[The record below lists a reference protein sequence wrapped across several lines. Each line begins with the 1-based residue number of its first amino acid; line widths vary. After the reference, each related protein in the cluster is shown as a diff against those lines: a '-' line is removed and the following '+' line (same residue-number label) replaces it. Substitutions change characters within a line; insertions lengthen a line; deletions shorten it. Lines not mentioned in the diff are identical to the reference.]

1 MPALPRPSP
10 RWRAPA
16 RCLAPCLVLALLL
29 SGCAGPKY
37 TVDDGRKVDEVLL
50 GNIRAYGAGE
60 RTLRPA
66 IVRSGALK
74 DADCDTQWELPV
86 AVATSQGWSDNDRV
100 AWVRGLGVDE
110 RLTVVATSAD
120 APIKV
125 GDRIAKI
132 AGSASDDSQKM
143 LERLAEY
150 RDDGKPFAVQLADG
164 RSATLKPFKVC
175 RGYARLAP
183 PNTPKLQDYH
193 WLLSLHPLEITR
205 ADPSEDE
212 ALWAVLWTQGLSE
225 EGGARMK
232 TYHYGT
238 KIAGTL
244 YNLVTLASGLQGA
257 ALAAN
262 AAITA
267 AKSAAATVATEV
279 LKQQLIE
286 QGKALALQKIR
297 EGLVDAAQQLTK
309 AQVVDALQQA
319 AANRGSLSGVARI
332 GATVFDD
339 ADRWAFERM
348 AKLGANPLAG
358 FTLHQKMVERSLTAN
373 ALIFDAERLTAL
385 NKVAQGKGLEG
396 EVLAILQGFKPDEL
410 ANEIGAMPLA
420 SAPEAFSF
428 EDPNDPGAGRFSR
441 GLIDAMLDIP
451 TESSAAPRKP

>member
-1 MPALPRPSP
+1 MSALTQARLTPNPRRPG
-10 RWRAPA
+10 AA
-16 RCLAPCLVLALLL
+16 LALAIAALL
-29 SGCAGPKY
+29 SACAGPKF

-60 RTLRPA
+60 RALRPA
-66 IVRSGALK
+66 IVRTGQLQDK
-74 DADCDTQWELPV
+74 DCDTQWELPI
-86 AVATSQGWSDNDRV
+86 AVATSQGWSENDRV

-110 RLTVVATSAD
+110 RLTVVGTSAE
-120 APIKV
+120 APLKT
-125 GDRIAKI
+125 GERIVKI
-132 AGSASDDSQKM
+132 AGSASEDSAKM

-193 WLLSLHPLEITR
+193 WLLSLHPLEITQ
-205 ADPSEDE
+205 ADLSEDE
-212 ALWAVLWTQGLSE
+212 ALWTVLWTQGLSE

-232 TYHYGT
+232 TYHYGS
-238 KIAGTL
+238 KIVGTL

-262 AAITA
+262 AAVAA
-267 AKSAAATVATEV
+267 AKSAAASVATEV

-286 QGKALALQKIR
+286 QGKALAIQKIR

-332 GATVFDD
+332 GATMFDE
-339 ADRWAFERM
+339 ADKWAYERA
-348 AKLGANPLAG
+348 AKLGGNPLAG
-358 FTLHQKMVERSLTAN
+358 FTLHQKMVERGLTAN
-373 ALIFDAERLTAL
+373 ALIFDAERLSAL
-385 NKVAQGKGLEG
+385 NKMAQAKGLEG
-396 EVLAILQGFKPDEL
+396 EVLAILQGFKPEDL
-410 ANEIGAMPLA
+410 AFAIGAMPLA
-420 SAPEAFSF
+420 SAPDTFSF
-428 EDPNDPGAGRFSR
+428 ENPNDPGAGRFSR

-451 TESSAAPRKP
+451 AESKKP